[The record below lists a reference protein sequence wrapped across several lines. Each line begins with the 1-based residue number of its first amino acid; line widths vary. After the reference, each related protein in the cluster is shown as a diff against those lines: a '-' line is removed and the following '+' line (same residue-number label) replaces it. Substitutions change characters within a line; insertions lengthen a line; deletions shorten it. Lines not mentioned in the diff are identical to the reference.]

1 MWDILGG
8 LISGGSSLIGGIMGN
23 NSQQEMARQN
33 NQWNFLMQLQN
44 QAFQMGMSS
53 SAYQRGVADM
63 KAAGLNPA
71 MMFGGSGG
79 PASTPPGSMSSGT
92 MPIVRDVIGPAVDSA
107 MRAFGLKSEVALR
120 EADVE
125 NRQATNSLIQQQTQ
139 KTADE
144 AANVRADTT
153 LKTLEVAPK
162 KLQGALVQSMI
173 EQNRS
178 SARQAESQAAEL
190 SARQGKYTSD
200 IEKTRAETESTR
212 ARTDYF
218 RKFGTGNLTNFGDWG
233 QAITSSAHGFARTL
247 DTLRGG
253 VQSYPQVLDRN
264 NTTRSFRY
272 EGDYYNQ
279 P

>member
-120 EADVE
+120 EAEVE

-190 SARQGKYTSD
+190 SARQGKYTSE
-200 IEKTRAETESTR
+200 IERTRAETESTQ

-264 NTTRSFRY
+264 NTTRGFRY
-272 EGDYYNQ
+272 EGNYYNQ

>member
-190 SARQGKYTSD
+190 SARQGKYQSE
-200 IEKTRAETESTR
+200 IERTRAETKSTE

-253 VQSYPQVLDRN
+253 VQTYPQVLDRN
-264 NTTRSFRY
+264 NVTSGFRY
-272 EGDYYNQ
+272 EGGYYNQ